1 MKAIRKHSIT
11 SGALLTISMRW
22 SDRLIGLVSTLILA
36 RLLVPDDFGV
46 IAMASLAI
54 GMASVLL
61 DFGVNIALIQNQQA
75 TQAHYDSAWTL
86 RLLQAA
92 AVTVILI
99 LLSPWAAD
107 YFDDARV
114 EPVLQVLAFSVLLNG
129 FENIGTVAFQKNMQF
144 GAEFRFLFAKRMAG
158 FITTIVAALVLRS
171 YWALVIGT
179 LVGRGFGVGLSYM
192 MHSMR
197 PRLSFAKMADIF
209 SVSQWML
216 LKSIGEYLRK
226 SAHRILVGHWFPT
239 STMGAYT
246 LASEISSMPTTELL
260 APLNRVLFPAFSET
274 KENLQQLK
282 RLFLLAQGV
291 QTLIVIPMAVGLAL
305 VAEEAIHILLGE
317 KWLMA
322 VPFVEVLVLGNIAQ
336 SIGTSSS
343 YLLIVLG
350 KFKASAMA
358 VWIQVVI
365 FIALAVS
372 TMQESSVIDIAWLRV
387 VIEGVGI
394 GVLFYL
400 VIRALPLVTVKDLV
414 RSTIR
419 PLLGAAVMSLVLF
432 EVSANLE
439 LSLWAMLC
447 IKVMLGAVIYMVVVL
462 SLWLAWGRPDGAE
475 QYLLNKLQFN
485 LTRKAAR

>member
-1 MKAIRKHSIT
+1 MKEFRKHSIT
-11 SGALLTISMRW
+11 SGTLLTISMRW
-22 SDRLIGLVSTLILA
+22 SDRLIGLVSILILA
-36 RLLVPDDFGV
+36 RLLAPEDFGV

-54 GMASVLL
+54 GLVSVLL
-61 DFGVNIALIQNQQA
+61 DFGVNIALIQNQEA
-75 TQAHYDSAWTL
+75 TQEHYDSAWTL
-86 RLLQAA
+86 RLLQSAA
-92 AVTVILI
+92 ATLLLILI
-99 LLSPWAAD
+99 ASWTAD
-107 YFDDARV
+107 YFNEPRI
-114 EPVLQVLAFSVLLNG
+114 EPVLQVLAFSLLLNG
-129 FENIGTVAFQKNMQF
+129 FENIGTVVFQKKMQF
-144 GAEFRFLFAKRMAG
+144 GAEFRFLIAKRMAG
-158 FITTIVAALVLRS
+158 FITTIVVALVLRS

-192 MHSMR
+192 MHPMR
-197 PRLSFAKMADIF
+197 PRFSFAKMADIF

-216 LKSIGEYLRK
+216 LRSIGEYLQS

-246 LASEISSMPTTELL
+246 LASEISGMPTTELL
-260 APLNRVLFPAFSET
+260 APFNRVLFPAFSET

-282 RLFLLAQGV
+282 RMFLLAQGV
-291 QTLIVIPMAVGLAL
+291 QTLIVIPIAIGLAL

-317 KWLMA
+317 KWLMV

-350 KFKASAMA
+350 RFKASAMA
-358 VWIQVVI
+358 IWIQVVL

-387 VIEGVGI
+387 VISGFGI

-400 VIRALPLVTVKDLV
+400 VIRAMPLLTAKDLV
-414 RSTIR
+414 RSTVR
-419 PLLGAAVMSLVLF
+419 PLLGAVVMSLVLL
-432 EVSANLE
+432 EVSANME

-447 IKVMLGAVIYMVVVL
+447 LKVMLGALSYLVVVML
-462 SLWLAWGRPDGAE
+462 LWLAWGKPDGAE
-475 QYLLNKLQFN
+475 QYI
-485 LTRKAAR
+485 LTKFQYRLTQMVKR